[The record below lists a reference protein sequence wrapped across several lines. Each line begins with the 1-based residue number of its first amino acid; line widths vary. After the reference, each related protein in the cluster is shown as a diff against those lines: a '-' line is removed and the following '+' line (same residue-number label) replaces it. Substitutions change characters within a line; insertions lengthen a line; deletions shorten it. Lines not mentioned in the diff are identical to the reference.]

1 MYFISRGTKRLN
13 WLSTNAPSW
22 ERINWVKNFQLVS
35 FPDRGSTIHFTSLI
49 TTVFFVLHLHVWT
62 SFKTN
67 TKLTYTQLYALR
79 YASRISR
86 SHMLPLT
93 DYKVAHKISCFNF
106 VYTKYEIR
114 NTERRCCLFTAWRS
128 PMNAI
133 RTDKHAFFSEITS
146 T

>member
-13 WLSTNAPSW
+13 WLSTNSPSW

-49 TTVFFVLHLHVWT
+49 KTVFFVLHLHVWT

-67 TKLTYTQLYALR
+67 TKLTYRQLYALR

-106 VYTKYEIR
+106 VYTYEIQNDVAACSLHEDHPWMQLELTNMHSFLKLR
-114 NTERRCCLFTAWRS
+114 PLN
-128 PMNAI
+128 
-133 RTDKHAFFSEITS
+133 
-146 T
+146 